1 MRRIALAATAAVL
14 TALSPAH
21 AQDFP
26 LEITHKF
33 GTTTIPE
40 APERVATVDGN
51 GADNLLALGV
61 QPVLIEDWYGGY
73 DHGLWPWASPLLT
86 TDPVMLARDSLDFE
100 RILTTE
106 PDLILSLYN
115 SMTPAEYDKLSEI
128 APVVAVPEGR
138 GDWSLTW
145 KERAY
150 FTGLAPGPLAE
161 AEARIAGIEARMEE
175 IAAAHPE
182 WQGKTALVA
191 WINNDGQLGVYSS
204 HDARAQVLE
213 QLGFVTPD
221 EINALDP
228 EATAGVHISDEAID
242 LMDVDLLVWIDGDGD
257 MSPIL
262 DLTMRRFIQPHAD
275 GTEAAFGKEVTGALS
290 YGSLLSM
297 PYALDR
303 LEAGIEAALDGD
315 PATHDDD
322 RPANW

>member
-14 TALSPAH
+14 TTLSPAL

-51 GADNLLALGV
+51 GADNLLALGF
-61 QPVLIEDWYGGY
+61 QPVTIEDWYGGY
-73 DHGLWPWASPLLT
+73 DQGLWPWASPLLI
-86 TDPVMLARDSLDFE
+86 TDPVMLARGTLDFE

-150 FTGLAPGPLAE
+150 FTGLATGRLAE
-161 AEARIAGIEARMEE
+161 AEARIAGIDARMEE
-175 IAAAHPE
+175 IATAHPE

-191 WINNDGQLGVYSS
+191 WINNDGQLGVARIGSTTTLGARTQTS
-204 HDARAQVLE
+204 DGTATRERAAPRARALRSCS
-213 QLGFVTPD
+213 PSR
-221 EINALDP
+221 P
-228 EATAGVHISDEAID
+228 RATDDAPSA
-242 LMDVDLLVWIDGDGD
+242 
-257 MSPIL
+257 SRSRAAA
-262 DLTMRRFIQPHAD
+262 RREPPNSCH
-275 GTEAAFGKEVTGALS
+275 GHPVCG
-290 YGSLLSM
+290 
-297 PYALDR
+297 
-303 LEAGIEAALDGD
+303 
-315 PATHDDD
+315 
-322 RPANW
+322 